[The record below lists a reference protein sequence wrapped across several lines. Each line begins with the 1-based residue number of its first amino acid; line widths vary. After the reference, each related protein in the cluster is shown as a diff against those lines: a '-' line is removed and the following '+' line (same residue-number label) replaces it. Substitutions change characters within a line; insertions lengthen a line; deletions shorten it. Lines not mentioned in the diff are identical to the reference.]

1 MKGKMTVFT
10 NIENVL
16 ERIEQLFAVIVYK
29 EPFYTI
35 NINGVKLYDIPRI
48 DWDTKSIILK
58 NYIND
63 LSANIYFE
71 DIDKILI
78 VVERDEEEDDCWG
91 FVKY

>member
-35 NINGVKLYDIPRI
+35 NINGVRLYDIPRI

-58 NYIND
+58 NHIND